1 MITLAFLMSYYLTLQ
16 RLGRSNG
23 LPAPL
28 LVYLSSHENHFYTS
42 PDAPG
47 LLIKFMWAHIIHAA
61 KTF

>member
-1 MITLAFLMSYYLTLQ
+1 MSYYLTLQ

-28 LVYLSSHENHFYTS
+28 LVYLSSHENQFYAS